1 MTKTCEFCGNPH
13 EGEFGSGRFCSKTCS
28 CAFST
33 KAKRD
38 EINRKV
44 SATLSGQPS
53 PTKGRTK
60 GPTPE
65 DVRQKISDG
74 VKKNTTRRHTRESLL
89 AVTFIKN
96 GRRFKRQ
103 HVALFKDLDLCEE
116 CGQTSIWNGK
126 PLVLHIDHINGDDS
140 DHRLENLR
148 ILCPNCHTQ
157 THTWGYKGA
166 RKKGQVV

>member
-96 GRRFKRQ
+96 GRRFKR
-103 HVALFKDLDLCEE
+103 
-116 CGQTSIWNGK
+116 
-126 PLVLHIDHINGDDS
+126 
-140 DHRLENLR
+140 HRS
-148 ILCPNCHTQ
+148 
-157 THTWGYKGA
+157 GA
-166 RKKGQVV
+166 YHRNP